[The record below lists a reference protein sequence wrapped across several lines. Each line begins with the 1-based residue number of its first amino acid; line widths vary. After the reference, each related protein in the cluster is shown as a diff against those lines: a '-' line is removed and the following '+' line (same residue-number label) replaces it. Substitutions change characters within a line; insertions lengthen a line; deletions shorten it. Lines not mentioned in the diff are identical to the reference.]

1 MVNNSSRFLDLIKG
15 RNSFF
20 NQSLPWRYRP
30 DCLRSPFKKRR
41 RRRCGQRQLKK
52 LTYQFTYES
61 RDTLKSLSLFLTAKT
76 ISKLNMQHSVKLD
89 IEILKISRRRS
100 RSPDNTKF
108 GPFTLLFLHKM
119 LRNLKSL

>member
-41 RRRCGQRQLKK
+41 RRRRGQRQLKK

-89 IEILKISRRRS
+89 IEI
-100 RSPDNTKF
+100 
-108 GPFTLLFLHKM
+108 
-119 LRNLKSL
+119 